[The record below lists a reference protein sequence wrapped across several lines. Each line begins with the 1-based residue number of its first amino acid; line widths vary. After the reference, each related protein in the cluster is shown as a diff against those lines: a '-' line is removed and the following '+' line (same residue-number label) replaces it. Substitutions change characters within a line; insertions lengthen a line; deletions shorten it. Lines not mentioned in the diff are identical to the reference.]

1 MTPLAESFDF
11 TGRRV
16 LITGAANG
24 FGQAAARRFHAQ
36 GASLVL
42 ADIEAKPLAELAA
55 ELGAQ
60 SFVFDQA
67 DSNSINEMAAAVG
80 TVDVLIN
87 NAGALVAKPLLDTS
101 EAEARHL
108 IDTDFLGVFLLTQQ
122 FGRRMVAQGRGVI
135 VSVGSQT
142 AFCGGENRGIYAAA
156 KAAVSQLTRAAAVE
170 WGPHGVRVVTLLPGY
185 VATPLTARNRYPMP
199 FLLDADTFADRAW
212 RAIQAGASR
221 RVIPWQMAIVARLLH
236 ALPDALFDRL
246 FAGRGRKHRRGER

>member
-42 ADIEAKPLAELAA
+42 ADIEAEPVKALAA
-55 ELGAQ
+55 QLGAQ
-60 SFVFDQA
+60 AFVFDQA
-67 DSNSINEMAAAVG
+67 DAPSIGELAAAVG

-108 IDTDFLGVFLLTQQ
+108 IDTDFLGVFLLTQH
-122 FGRRMVAQGRGVI
+122 FGRLMVAQGRGVI

-156 KAAVSQLTRAAAVE
+156 KAAVSQLTRAAIE
-170 WGPHGVRVVTLLPGY
+170 WGPHGVRVVCLAPGRSITRMTQQTAAPGY
-185 VATPLTARNRYPMP
+185 SGDRGLSRVPLGRWGSAQEIADLIV
-199 FLLDADTFADRAW
+199 FLASDAAAYIAGETLIAD
-212 RAIQAGASR
+212 GGY
-221 RVIPWQMAIVARLLH
+221 VI
-236 ALPDALFDRL
+236 
-246 FAGRGRKHRRGER
+246 G

>member
-42 ADIEAKPLAELAA
+42 ADIEAEPVKALAA
-55 ELGAQ
+55 QLGAQ
-60 SFVFDQA
+60 AFVFDQA
-67 DSNSINEMAAAVG
+67 DAPSIGELAAAVG

-108 IDTDFLGVFLLTQQ
+108 IDTDFLGVFLLTQH
-122 FGRRMVAQGRGVI
+122 FGRLMVAQGRGVI

-156 KAAVSQLTRAAAVE
+156 KAAVSQLTRAAAIE
-170 WGPHGVRVVTLLPGY
+170 WGPHGVRVVCLAPGRSITRMTQQTAAPGY
-185 VATPLTARNRYPMP
+185 SGDRGLSRVPLGRWGSAQEIADLIV
-199 FLLDADTFADRAW
+199 FLASDAAAYIAGETLIAD
-212 RAIQAGASR
+212 GGY
-221 RVIPWQMAIVARLLH
+221 VI
-236 ALPDALFDRL
+236 
-246 FAGRGRKHRRGER
+246 G